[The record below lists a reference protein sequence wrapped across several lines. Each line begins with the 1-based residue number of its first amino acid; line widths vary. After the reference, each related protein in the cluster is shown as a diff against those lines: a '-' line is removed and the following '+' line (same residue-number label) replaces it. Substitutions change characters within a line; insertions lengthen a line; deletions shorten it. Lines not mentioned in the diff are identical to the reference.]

1 MAKLTWGVAETT
13 EKAYTR
19 LAVDLAMTSYH
30 GHATPLTNL
39 ATKGANA
46 AYWMFFEVTLIDR
59 LMRNAA
65 SLGAASTLD
74 KGGDIV
80 VRNNLVYR
88 IQDELRLAMYTVQ
101 DYGVR
106 LAFLIMAW
114 PLILLAYSLGLVDGL
129 AQRSIRRACAGRES
143 SSLYHLSKHLQFAS
157 IAFVGAIYVLQPYA
171 IRPEWFFV
179 PLRFF
184 FSDASAAAVDVPE
197 EIFVIIYEH
206 VPQQDTAGPLPF
218 GIEKVELN
226 IEPRPEG
233 GAETLRRIS
242 RADLRRTG

>member
-1 MAKLTWGVAETT
+1 MATDSDSPKLQTLLWPFKTGLYLWLYLVVLGLIAIGFQVLMAKLTWGVAETT
-13 EKAYTR
+13 QKVSTR
-19 LAVDLAMTSYH
+19 LAEDMAMTSYQ
-30 GHATPLTNL
+30 GHATPLTNQ

-65 SLGAASTLD
+65 SLGAASALD
-74 KGGDIV
+74 KGGDIL

-88 IQDELRLAMYTVQ
+88 IQDELRLAMYTAQ

-106 LAFLIMAW
+106 LALLIVAW
-114 PLILLAYSLGLVDGL
+114 PLILLAYMLGLVDGL

-179 PLRFF
+179 PLAFF
-184 FSDASAAAVDVPE
+184 LA
-197 EIFVIIYEH
+197 
-206 VPQQDTAGPLPF
+206 
-218 GIEKVELN
+218 
-226 IEPRPEG
+226 
-233 GAETLRRIS
+233 TLAR
-242 RADLRRTG
+242 LQWMYLKKYL

>member
-1 MAKLTWGVAETT
+1 VATDNDSPKLQTLLWPFKTGLYLGLYLIVLGLIAIGFQVLMAKLTWGVAETT
-13 EKAYTR
+13 QKIYTR
-19 LAVDLAMTSYH
+19 LEKDRAMTFH
-30 GHATPLTNL
+30 QGCATSRTNL

-46 AYWMFFEVTLIDR
+46 AYWMFFDVTLIDR

-65 SLGAASTLD
+65 SVGAASIVD

-88 IQDELRLAMYTVQ
+88 IQDELLLAMYAAQ

-106 LAFLIMAW
+106 LALLVMAW
-114 PLILLAYSLGLVDGL
+114 PLLLLAYALGLVDGL

-171 IRPEWFFV
+171 IQPEWFFV
-179 PLRFF
+179 PL
-184 FSDASAAAVDVPE
+184 ASLLGLLARLQWM
-197 EIFVIIYEH
+197 Y
-206 VPQQDTAGPLPF
+206 L
-218 GIEKVELN
+218 KKYL
-226 IEPRPEG
+226 
-233 GAETLRRIS
+233 
-242 RADLRRTG
+242 

>member
-1 MAKLTWGVAETT
+1 MATDSDSPRLQTLLWPFKTGLYLWLYLVALGVIAIGFQVLMAKLTWGVAETT
-13 EKAYTR
+13 QKVYTR
-19 LAVDLAMTSYH
+19 LAKDMAMTSYQ
-30 GHATPLTNL
+30 GRATPLTNI

-59 LMRNAA
+59 LVRNAA
-65 SLGAASTLD
+65 ALGAASIVD

-88 IQDELRLAMYTVQ
+88 IQDELQLAMYTAQ

-106 LAFLIMAW
+106 LAFLVVAW
-114 PLILLAYSLGLVDGL
+114 PIILLAYTLGLVDGL

-157 IAFVGAIYVLQPYA
+157 IAFIGAIYVLQPYA

-179 PLRFF
+179 PMAVLL
-184 FSDASAAAVDVPE
+184 AALARLQWM
-197 EIFVIIYEH
+197 Y
-206 VPQQDTAGPLPF
+206 L
-218 GIEKVELN
+218 KKYL
-226 IEPRPEG
+226 
-233 GAETLRRIS
+233 
-242 RADLRRTG
+242 